1 MLLNLCFS
9 IDSSHLKLKMD
20 LLSKDVTGFL
30 KGNCHRWRY
39 KKKKKIPFSLLFQ
52 FFCIFTKHL
61 ESEIMSDT
69 SVFGVFR
76 YVSPWNLSA
85 QAICDSILKY
95 FHLLKLLSHFSFI

>member
-1 MLLNLCFS
+1 
-9 IDSSHLKLKMD
+9 
-20 LLSKDVTGFL
+20 
-30 KGNCHRWRY
+30 
-39 KKKKKIPFSLLFQ
+39 
-52 FFCIFTKHL
+52 
-61 ESEIMSDT
+61 MSDT